1 MLDKETINQELSDFI
16 RLMRLKYRKTQEDMG
31 NLLGVSRN
39 TYALWERT
47 PIKLSIETL
56 MDIGRVLNED
66 IFIFF
71 QSYIAK
77 RNNLRVVK

>member
-1 MLDKETINQELSDFI
+1 MLDKQTINQELSDFI
-16 RLMRLKYRKTQEDMG
+16 RLMRLKYRKSQEDMG
-31 NLLGVSRN
+31 NLLGISRN
-39 TYALWERT
+39 TYAVWERT

-71 QSYIAK
+71 PSCIAK
-77 RNNLRVVK
+77 RNN

>member
-1 MLDKETINQELSDFI
+1 MLDKETVNQELSDFI
-16 RLMRLKYRKTQEDMG
+16 RLLRLKYRKSQEDMG
-31 NLLGVSRN
+31 TLLGVTRN
-39 TYALWERT
+39 TYSNWERE

-71 QSYIAK
+71 ERYIAK
-77 RNNLRVVK
+77 CNN

>member
-77 RNNLRVVK
+77 RNN

>member
-1 MLDKETINQELSDFI
+1 MLDKQTINQELSDFI
-16 RLMRLKYRKTQEDMG
+16 RLMRLKYRKSQEDMG
-31 NLLGVSRN
+31 NLLGISRN
-39 TYALWERT
+39 TYAIWERT

-71 QSYIAK
+71 PSCIAK
-77 RNNLRVVK
+77 RNN